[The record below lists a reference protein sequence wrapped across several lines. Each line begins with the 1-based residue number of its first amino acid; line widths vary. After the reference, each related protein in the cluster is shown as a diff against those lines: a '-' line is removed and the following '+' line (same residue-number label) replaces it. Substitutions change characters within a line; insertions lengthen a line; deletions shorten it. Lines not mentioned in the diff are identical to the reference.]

1 MVGIFVVT
9 STFETWNIVKFQ
21 HWMEQTMSKYKLQII
36 NLVLDPLNQS
46 FGIHNH
52 SQGSI
57 AMLGA

>member
-21 HWMEQTMSKYKLQII
+21 HWMEQTMCKYKLQIT
-36 NLVLDPLNQS
+36 NLVLNSLNQS
-46 FGIHNH
+46 FGVHNH
-52 SQGSI
+52 HQGNV